1 MQAEKVEIYSSV
13 SYSLKAL
20 VVTDT
25 KYDDAKLSYED
36 WFGRL
41 PFTIFEHY
49 AFWLIYCRTRSSKN
63 IHIQ

>member
-1 MQAEKVEIYSSV
+1 MQASKVEIYSSV

-36 WFGRL
+36 
-41 PFTIFEHY
+41 
-49 AFWLIYCRTRSSKN
+49 
-63 IHIQ
+63 